1 MLGRSKPVVFESR
14 GRRRSRV
21 RVPRWLV
28 LLLSGIAVGAC
39 GVVLIQERYLP
50 PRLSYADTVELRNS
64 YQSTEAA
71 RVKLKTELA
80 DTTQKLQTALADN
93 KKLSD
98 DLASSRAAV
107 GHLRDDLA
115 SAVSSLPP
123 DPRGATVEV
132 RAGKF
137 VSKGDMLAYDVV
149 LTRDRA
155 RAQQPMPAAVQFV
168 ITGETA
174 QGTPKTISPASFG
187 VSIGASEI
195 VRGNLPLPDGFKP
208 TQTTIQVLDH
218 SGGRSLGMRV
228 FLIGKS

>member
-1 MLGRSKPVVFESR
+1 
-14 GRRRSRV
+14 
-21 RVPRWLV
+21 VPRWLV
-28 LLLSGIAVGAC
+28 LLLSGIAIGAC

-50 PRLSYADTVELRNS
+50 PRLSAADTVELRNT

-71 RVKLKTELA
+71 RLKLKGELA
-80 DTTQKLQTALADN
+80 DTAQKLQTAQADN

-98 DLASSRAAV
+98 DLSGSRASV

-115 SAVSSLPP
+115 SAVGSLPP

-132 RAGKF
+132 RAGRF

-149 LTRDRA
+149 LTRDKA
-155 RAQQPMPAAVQFV
+155 RGQAMPAAVQFL